1 MVRKKIGQSKTII
14 CITLL
19 TDHKT
24 FPKRVKYTDT
34 TQKKKKGSHLDSL
47 KVSLKSKNSVIKKIS
62 QSQGKH

>member
-34 TQKKKKGSHLDSL
+34 TQKKKDLDSL